1 MPLRA
6 WLLPLAFGVFGTV
19 WGAWQAV
26 LPDLAERF
34 ALSSGPLGVMLTA
47 GFAVSLPAMLVSGRL
62 LDRLGAGRVIALT
75 AAVMALGLLVV
86 GALVSVPALVLGVI
100 LFVLGSGT
108 FDVAINGAAMAD
120 AGWSRPARVTLL
132 HAAFS
137 GGGVI
142 GAVGAGAAVEPR
154 VGLVPVLRAGLGMV
168 DAMLELIPTA
178 EVWHIGLYRDE
189 RTLKPVEY
197 YNKLPDAAT
206 VQVCLILDPMLATG
220 GSSAATVDI
229 LKAWGAARIKQVSL
243 IAAPEGVATLSGAH
257 PDVDI
262 HVAALD
268 DGLNERGYIVPGLG
282 DAGDRQFGTFAGP
295 ASEPGHGPDDETAEV
310 VRRLQRK
317 LRE

>member
-1 MPLRA
+1 MQQLASNVHVSSHPLVAHKLSLLRDKSTEPKKFRELVRELS
-6 WLLPLAFGVFGTV
+6 WLLGY
-19 WGAWQAV
+19 
-26 LPDLAERF
+26 E
-34 ALSSGPLGVMLTA
+34 
-47 GFAVSLPAMLVSGRL
+47 
-62 LDRLGAGRVIALT
+62 
-75 AAVMALGLLVV
+75 
-86 GALVSVPALVLGVI
+86 
-100 LFVLGSGT
+100 
-108 FDVAINGAAMAD
+108 AMAD
-120 AGWSRPARVTLL
+120 LSVVPREIETPLELVTGSEL
-132 HAAFS
+132 
-137 GGGVI
+137 
-142 GAVGAGAAVEPR
+142 EPK

-168 DAMLELIPTA
+168 DAMLELMPSA

-262 HVAALD
+262 HVAAVD
-268 DGLNERGYIVPGLG
+268 SHLNERGYIVPGLG

-295 ASEPGHGPDDETAEV
+295 GSEPGHADDETAEV
-310 VRRLQRK
+310 VRRLQRD
-317 LRE
+317 LGA